1 MRLKEPSTQYVCL
14 AEIAVFRSH
23 EVWKEYQETRRQ
35 FRVTFTFTNSLG
47 AAVPVTVAV
56 TVVVPACGVSGW
68 GVMTT
73 VVPSKSV
80 VPLSLKVV
88 KSFDH

>member
-1 MRLKEPSTQYVCL
+1 L
-14 AEIAVFRSH
+14 RSA
-23 EVWKEYQETRRQ
+23 RIQ
-35 FRVTFTFTNSLG
+35 FCVTFTFTNSLDAG
-47 AAVPVTVAV
+47 VPVTVAV

-80 VPLSLKVV
+80 VPLDLKVV
-88 KSFDH
+88 KSFDHR